1 MTSLMIDL
9 VARECAGHGLDLGTP
24 ENPDERGNHVI
35 YRHPEAYAIV
45 QALKAR
51 GVVGDF
57 RNPDCIRLGI
67 APIYLSYA
75 DIFDAVQH
83 LREVMNNRE
92 YERDSFRV
100 RAAVT

>member
-1 MTSLMIDL
+1 M
-9 VARECAGHGLDLGTP
+9 
-24 ENPDERGNHVI
+24 
-35 YRHPEAYAIV
+35 

-57 RNPDCIRLGI
+57 RTPNFIRLGI

-75 DIFDAVQH
+75 ELWDAVQR
-83 LREVMNNRE
+83 LKSVMQNRE
-92 YERDSFRV
+92 WRDERFRV